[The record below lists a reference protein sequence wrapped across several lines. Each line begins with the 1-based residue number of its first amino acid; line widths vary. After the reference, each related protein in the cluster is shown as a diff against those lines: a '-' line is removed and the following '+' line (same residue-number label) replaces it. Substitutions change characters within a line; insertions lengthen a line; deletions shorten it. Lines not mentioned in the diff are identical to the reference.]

1 MRVKLKKAGD
11 QSDFALGKSPHHKWG
26 FETKQRI
33 ENMITQGAGYQELYD
48 YIQNQ
53 GLDWPRESPE
63 DETLQAGASQ
73 AETPQPV
80 TSQARDT
87 RQARDPRRWSE
98 REEII
103 LAKSRAE
110 GLSYR
115 QISKRLPGRTA
126 VACEVRWSGRPKKER
141 DRLMRLASV

>member
-11 QSDFALGKSPHHKWG
+11 QSEFALGKSPHHKWG

-33 ENMITQGAGYQELYD
+33 ENMITRGAGYQELYD

-63 DETLQAGASQ
+63 D
-73 AETPQPV
+73 ETPQPV

-110 GLSYR
+110 GLSSR